1 MLDARDRVQ
10 AVRDR
15 LPAQLGGAAG
25 TLAAFTAYGTPDTGA
40 LVEAYARELGLAAP
54 LLPWHTLRTPVA
66 DLAGA
71 LAFTAGALGK
81 AATDV
86 LTLARTE
93 IRELS
98 EGTGG
103 GSSAMPHK
111 ANPVRS
117 TSSPRRP
124 AGRRSSPRRCT
135 GPWPPRTNGPPV
147 PGTPSG
153 SPCVT
158 CCGWSAGP
166 RATRPS

>member
-1 MLDARDRVQ
+1 MEVKTLDLDVAGLKAAGWRSLVLDARDRVQ

-54 LLPWHTLRTPVA
+54 VLPWHTLRTPVA

-86 LTLARTE
+86 LTGDGVERD
-93 IRELS
+93 RD
-98 EGTGG
+98 
-103 GSSAMPHK
+103 
-111 ANPVRS
+111 
-117 TSSPRRP
+117 
-124 AGRRSSPRRCT
+124 GRRSLRNRRL
-135 GPWPPRTNGPPV
+135 R
-147 PGTPSG
+147 
-153 SPCVT
+153 
-158 CCGWSAGP
+158 SAGGAAE
-166 RATRPS
+166 RGHRCRRRHCREQHDLKSCRNHQHLDFMVTGGDDT